1 MSLYLF
7 CGLNSNLFNSKCNVG
22 ETLKTINTGI
32 KMTHY
37 FGFVPSD
44 ELKALIIEAEQVV
57 ESNDKTDYYP
67 YRDALTHQ
75 TARDLTDK
83 LLVGLVDIIPNP
95 ERQASMRKIVGT
107 IERATDTLLN
117 ILLGKENNE
126 EVMPSF
132 HFLRDQATFIDN
144 EGVKRI
150 GFKLSDADAK
160 IIDDGFAAITPEHVD
175 RVAFKKALE
184 TVNEETLTHFI
195 SRYSETLKLGMIKRK
210 SVPVAKAAID
220 KGMSMALN
228 KLLPDL
234 PDASL
239 NRLANYYRPFIVKK
253 PE

>member
-1 MSLYLF
+1 
-7 CGLNSNLFNSKCNVG
+7 
-22 ETLKTINTGI
+22 
-32 KMTHY
+32 MTHY

-57 ESNDKTDYYP
+57 ESNEKTDYYP

-160 IIDDGFAAITPEHVD
+160 IIDDGFTAITPEHVD

-195 SRYSETLKLGMIKRK
+195 SRYSGTLKLGMIKRK
-210 SVPVAKAAID
+210 SVPMAKAAID

-234 PDASL
+234 PDTSL

>member
-1 MSLYLF
+1 MAY
-7 CGLNSNLFNSKCNVG
+7 
-22 ETLKTINTGI
+22 
-32 KMTHY
+32 Y

-44 ELKALIIEAEQVV
+44 KLKSLIIDAEQVIASNEEV
-57 ESNDKTDYYP
+57 EYYP

-75 TARDLTDK
+75 TARDLIDN
-83 LLVGLVDIIPNP
+83 LLIGLVDIIPNH
-95 ERQASMRKIVGT
+95 ERQASMRKIVST
-107 IERATDTLLN
+107 VEKATDTLLN

-132 HFLRDQATFIDN
+132 HFLRDRATFIDN
-144 EGVKRI
+144 EGIKRV
-150 GFKLSDADAK
+150 GFKLSEADAQTIEK
-160 IIDDGFAAITPEHVD
+160 GFAAITPEQVD
-175 RVAFKKALE
+175 MKAFKTALE
-184 TVNEETLTHFI
+184 TMNEETLTHFI

-234 PDASL
+234 PDRSL
-239 NRLANYYRPFIVKK
+239 NRLANYYRPFIVEK